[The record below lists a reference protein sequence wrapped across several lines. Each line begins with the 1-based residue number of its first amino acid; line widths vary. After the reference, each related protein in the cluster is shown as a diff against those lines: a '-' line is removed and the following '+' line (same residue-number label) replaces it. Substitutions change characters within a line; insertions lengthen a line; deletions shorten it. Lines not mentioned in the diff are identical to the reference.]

1 MQRNLNVNK
10 QKNLHCVYLHV
21 NKYIQLGGER
31 EGELNEFFW
40 GFSNLIFE
48 DLFGKATSTNWSKL
62 ESLEGRE
69 EEGGSICPGGGI
81 LRIGDR
87 GKSSGGGSF
96 IIHIIE
102 YSVFTLV
109 PPTLQYCIFFFNF
122 LFSNSI
128 SVGIRFKP
136 PIIHFVVF
144 SWVFLCPVWGGQ
156 EMKMNA

>member
-109 PPTLQYCIFFFNF
+109 PPMNSLSTPYSSILYF
-122 LFSNSI
+122 LFQFSFFQQYI
-128 SVGIRFKP
+128 SRNKI
-136 PIIHFVVF
+136 
-144 SWVFLCPVWGGQ
+144 
-156 EMKMNA
+156 

>member
-21 NKYIQLGGER
+21 YKYIQLGGER

-62 ESLEGRE
+62 ESLEGRKG
-69 EEGGSICPGGGI
+69 GGSICPGGGI

-87 GKSSGGGSF
+87 GNRAGGGSF

-109 PPTLQYCIFFFNF
+109 PSTLQ
-122 LFSNSI
+122 
-128 SVGIRFKP
+128 
-136 PIIHFVVF
+136 
-144 SWVFLCPVWGGQ
+144 
-156 EMKMNA
+156 